1 MINVLP
7 WLVESTSYTPVIR
20 PVIVYSMPVTTPV
33 NTPTPAEEVV
43 VPSYDTG
50 FDWGR
55 AWKGTTRIAKG
66 VGILMVP
73 DPVPLIDEVYAVGSI
88 AYGTF
93 EIATSF

>member
-1 MINVLP
+1 MIDVLP
-7 WLVESTSYTPVIR
+7 WIVESTSYTPVIR
-20 PVIVYSMPVTTPV
+20 PVTVYSQPVTTPV
-33 NTPTPAEEVV
+33 NTPSPPETTVL
-43 VPSYDTG
+43 PSYDTG

-66 VGILMVP
+66 LGILLVP

-93 EIATSF
+93 EVATSF